1 MRAQVKRG
9 LHKTKLKPII
19 ENAMAH
25 ETELLYVVTLLIFI
39 VVCDLIITWMDSR
52 RKGNPR
58 N

>member
-1 MRAQVKRG
+1 
-9 LHKTKLKPII
+9 
-19 ENAMAH
+19 MAH

-52 RKGNPR
+52 REGNPR